1 MSVAQQ
7 NYSIQKK
14 LTSVTLVIFV
24 IKIVAWALTHSI
36 AILTDTLEYTINV
49 VAGFI
54 SLYSLYLSSLPKDRN
69 HPYGHGKAEFLS
81 AAIEA
86 ILMILSSFFI
96 LYEAINNF
104 VHPHT
109 LLKLDQ
115 GILLIALTAL
125 LNFIVGFF
133 AEKKGKKNK
142 SLALVATGRHMKS
155 DTYATIG
162 IISGLIV
169 LYFTGYQWID
179 SIVSIFFAFI
189 ILFTSYKIL
198 RSSVAG
204 IMDEADTD
212 LLNNLVKY
220 LSDNRRENWMDLHN
234 LRIIKYGAVLHV
246 DCHLTVPY
254 YFTIEEGH
262 SEVKMLEDMVR
273 ASFGESVEM
282 FVHMDGCLYSQCPIC
297 FKTDCPVRKHPFNKR
312 IEWTIEN
319 VSANHKHTHLQPA

>member
-115 GILLIALTAL
+115 GIILIAITAL
-125 LNFIVGFF
+125 LNFIVGFI
-133 AEKKGKKNK
+133 AEKKGKRINH
-142 SLALVATGRHMKS
+142 LPWWLPE
-155 DTYATIG
+155 G
-162 IISGLIV
+162 I
-169 LYFTGYQWID
+169 
-179 SIVSIFFAFI
+179 
-189 ILFTSYKIL
+189 
-198 RSSVAG
+198 
-204 IMDEADTD
+204 
-212 LLNNLVKY
+212 
-220 LSDNRRENWMDLHN
+220 
-234 LRIIKYGAVLHV
+234 
-246 DCHLTVPY
+246 
-254 YFTIEEGH
+254 
-262 SEVKMLEDMVR
+262 
-273 ASFGESVEM
+273 
-282 FVHMDGCLYSQCPIC
+282 
-297 FKTDCPVRKHPFNKR
+297 
-312 IEWTIEN
+312 
-319 VSANHKHTHLQPA
+319 